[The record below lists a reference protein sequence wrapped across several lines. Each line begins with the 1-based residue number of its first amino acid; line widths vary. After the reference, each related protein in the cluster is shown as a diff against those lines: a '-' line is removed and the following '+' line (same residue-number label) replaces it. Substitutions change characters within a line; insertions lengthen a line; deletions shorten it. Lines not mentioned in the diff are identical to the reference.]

1 MNLKRLL
8 TFIFFILVTSST
20 LRATT
25 ASVKDTLLTDSASV
39 TQKFFPKDLKELY
52 AGSEYVYEINKNT
65 TGWFTRFKEWLSQKL
80 KSFFDIRSDADAAQW
95 ADILLYT
102 FCAIV
107 FVSVVFIIVK
117 LIMNKEGRWVF
128 GRSSDKKLLSVKDIE
143 NNLQVTDFNVIIADA
158 VKNNEFRLAV
168 RYYYLWSLKLL
179 AAKGLIQ
186 YDVEKTNTDYLAEIK
201 NAPVKNQF
209 AYTAYLYNY
218 IWYGEFPVDGDGFAI
233 AAKKFKT
240 LINSLS

>member
-1 MNLKRLL
+1 MGFNASLASTFPIKDSLL
-8 TFIFFILVTSST
+8 VD
-20 LRATT
+20 T
-25 ASVKDTLLTDSASV
+25 ASVE
-39 TQKFFPKDLKELY
+39 QKAFPKDLNREY
-52 AGSEYVYEINKNT
+52 SGTEYVYEIDKNT

-80 KSFFDIRSDADAAQW
+80 KSFFNIRSDADAAQW

-102 FCAIV
+102 FYAIV
-107 FVSVVFIIVK
+107 FIAVVFIIVK

-128 GRSSDKKLLSVKDIE
+128 GRSSDRKILSVKDIE
-143 NNLQVTDFNVIIADA
+143 NNLQTTDFNALIANA
-158 VKNNEFRLAV
+158 VKKNEFRLAV
-168 RYYYLWSLKLL
+168 RYYYLWTLKLL
-179 AAKGLIQ
+179 AARGLIQ

-201 NAPVKNQF
+201 NLPVKNQF

-233 AAKKFKT
+233 AAKKFKA